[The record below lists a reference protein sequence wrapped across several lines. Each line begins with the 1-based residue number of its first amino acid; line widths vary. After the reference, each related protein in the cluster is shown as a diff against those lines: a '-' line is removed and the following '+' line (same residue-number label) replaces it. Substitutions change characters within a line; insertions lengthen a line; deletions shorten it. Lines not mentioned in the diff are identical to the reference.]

1 MGLVTALRLNMT
13 NAPGATHGERYAA
26 ALDMAAYADARGF
39 TGISCEEHH
48 LAVTGWLPSP
58 LVMAA
63 AVIARTTSVA
73 VTVNALLIP
82 LYEPLRLAEDIAVL
96 DNLSRGRFSFI
107 AGMGYRPEEYAAL
120 GKDWSRR
127 GQLMDEC
134 IEVLVKAWDTEPFV
148 HNGQLVDPTPKPHSR
163 PRPFFF
169 VGGMSNAAARRAAR
183 FGLPFAPPM
192 AMPEVEA
199 TYRRECDGRGHRAI
213 VYRPES
219 GSTVTLLSHDPD
231 AAWKSYREY
240 LANEADEYHSW
251 KREGVLRPH
260 DGPADSDAQPR
271 RHGGVEI
278 LTPDELIGQI
288 RSGRME
294 VVMNPLMGGLPL
306 EVGWASLRLL
316 GEDVLPAVTKDF
328 TVLTAAPSDTTVKNN

>member
-13 NAPGATHGERYAA
+13 NAAGAAHGERYTA
-26 ALDMAAYADARGF
+26 ALDMAAYADERGF

-82 LYEPLRLAEDIAVL
+82 LYEPVRLAEDISVL
-96 DNLSRGRFSFI
+96 DNLSQGRFSFI

-134 IEVLVKAWDTEPFV
+134 IEVLLKAWDDEPFL
-148 HNGQLVDPTPKPHSR
+148 HRGQFVNPTPKPHSR

-169 VGGMSNAAARRAAR
+169 VGGMSKAAAHRAAR
-183 FGLPFAPPM
+183 YGLPFAPPM

-199 TYRRECDGRGHRAI
+199 TYRQECDARGHRAI
-213 VYRPES
+213 VYRPEN
-219 GSTVTLLSHDPD
+219 GSTVTLLSRDPA
-231 AAWKSYREY
+231 AAWNSYGPY
-240 LANEADEYHSW
+240 LANEADEYHGW
-251 KREGVLRPH
+251 KREGIPRPH
-260 DGPADSDAQPR
+260 DGAPDRGAQPGR
-271 RHGGVEI
+271 RNGVEI

-288 RSGRME
+288 RSGRKE
-294 VVMNPLMGGLPL
+294 VVINPLMGGLPL
-306 EVGWASLRLL
+306 DEGWASLRLL
-316 GEDVLPAVTKDF
+316 GEDVLPRVAQPF
-328 TVLTAAPSDTTVKNN
+328 TALTTEADDTTLMK